1 MVASPVIAS
10 RPHLWAADLGAVISL
25 AGRLATGDLF
35 NLPETLEFGQH
46 IILVDKDT
54 PEIAVRQGIYQ
65 ILASGNSPEVYEA
78 QQPIAIL
85 AAHESL
91 SAGELSAHIV
101 GTSQTWEKWL
111 EKRSHQEDLS
121 FKNAVEIAKVVWAF
135 EQEPQRSVELGTLR
149 KRCGESSYDWNN
161 LIRKLEKQIASKN
174 NLIGSVTGDSAISG
188 DTSNPCGTRF
198 TATVTTVTEILD
210 LGFTDYEEQQLLE
223 DIWEQSG
230 LSKGSFWKLV
240 NSQKNKIDTLQPEDE
255 IKLNNL
261 INWHNAKLDFKK
273 ALPSMAVD
281 FEHDAQILGIEPI
294 VLWQPFLA
302 SVMSLVG
309 KKINLDVES
318 HTIPAIAW
326 TMTVLK
332 SGGGKTRADNL
343 ILAPIKKLQSL
354 ARRKFLAE
362 MKEFENPSKK
372 SGEGEEKPTRP
383 IEQKY
388 LFEVATIQA
397 VMRRASE
404 QPGKRG
410 QLWTRDEISGLFKS
424 LGQFGSGENEGKEC
438 LLKMWD
444 GSPMQVDRVRQ
455 EDSFFIDETRISV
468 NGGIQPGHYRNV
480 FNDPNDSQGLT
491 ARFLTANSQPLKPKR
506 VKGYCDLSAKLPP
519 LYDWLINLP
528 EAVIKL
534 SSAADSYYDKL
545 YDEIGGQAHTTS
557 QPAIQAWMYKL
568 PANLLRIAL
577 ALHFIECYHDQNRD
591 FSQIQKDTLERAVLF
606 AQYYRS
612 AFHIIQETTTD
623 NDDISSILLKI
634 WDASAT
640 KHPDGITTRD
650 AYRNIKAIQYRARDM
665 GRDVS
670 AYTAELFGMLEAKG
684 KGRVIKNGRTIKF
697 IAKIGGTDPDVPDPN
712 IKPDISPGSLQEEVA
727 IIHSKSENPNIGDRV
742 TVPEKTA
749 VHDLEV
755 SPPNLVSPVTV
766 ANHSE
771 STGQIEITRKPDA
784 HSKIQNEP
792 VSSGTSYDENTEIE
806 GDRIAIEDQ
815 TVTTPQPIIT
825 TNKETTQSVFKVG
838 QKVEFLSES
847 DHQWH
852 KGKIESI
859 DFDSGYFVKA
869 AIKYWAFGKS
879 RSETTYR
886 EDWLKNCES
895 IPRPDGKSDNSKLA
909 NLQPPADK
917 SGGYTHRWKKG
928 DRANYRGKVVSI
940 YSFNC
945 KDGSIMVGC
954 EDAELL
960 DAEIC
965 ELFRL
970 E

>member
-1 MVASPVIAS
+1 MVASPVIALK
-10 RPHLWAADLGAVISL
+10 PCLCVADLSAVISL
-25 AGRLATGDLF
+25 ANRFSVIDLF
-35 NLPETLEFGQH
+35 NIPETLEFGQH
-46 IILVDKDT
+46 IILDDSRT
-54 PEIAVRQGIYQ
+54 PELIVRQAIYR
-65 ILASGNSPEVYEA
+65 ILASGNSPEIYEA
-78 QQPIAIL
+78 RQPLAIL
-85 AAHESL
+85 AADESL
-91 SAGELSAHIV
+91 SAGELSAQIV
-101 GTSQTWEKWL
+101 GFTRPWEQWL
-111 EKRSHQEDLS
+111 ERRSQQKDLS
-121 FKNAVEIAKVVWAF
+121 LKEAVEIAKVVSTY

-149 KRCGESSYDWNN
+149 VRCKESSYDWNN
-161 LIRKLEKQIASKN
+161 LIRKLEKEQLKPIPPKN

-188 DTSNPCGTRF
+188 DSYNPCSTRF

-223 DIWEQSG
+223 DTCQQSG
-230 LSKGSFWKLV
+230 LSKGAFWKLV

-261 INWHNAKLDFKK
+261 INWHNTKLDFQK

-281 FEHDAQILGIEPI
+281 FEHDAQVLGIDPI

-326 TMTVLK
+326 TMTVMK
-332 SGGGKTRADNL
+332 SGGGKTRADNV
-343 ILAPIKKLQSL
+343 ILAPIRKLQSL

-372 SGEGEEKPTRP
+372 PGEGEEKPTRP
-383 IEQKY
+383 VEEKY

-410 QLWTRDEISGLFKS
+410 QLWGRDEIGGLFKS

-444 GSPMQVDRVRQ
+444 GSAVQVDRVHQ
-455 EDSFFIDETRISV
+455 EDSYFIDETRISV
-468 NGGIQPGHYRNV
+468 NGGIQPGHYRDV

-491 ARFLTANSQPLKPKR
+491 ARFLTANPQPLKPKR

-534 SSAADSYYDKL
+534 SFAADSYYDQL
-545 YDEIGGQAHTTS
+545 YDEIGGQAFTTS

-577 ALHFIECYHDQNRD
+577 ALHFIECYHDPNRD
-591 FSQIQKDTLERAVLF
+591 FSEIQKDTLQRAVLF

-634 WDASAT
+634 WDGSTT
-640 KHPDGITTRD
+640 KHPDGITTRN
-650 AYRNIKAIQYRARDM
+650 AYRNIKAIRYRAKDM

-684 KGRVIKNGRTIKF
+684 KGRVVKNGRTIKF
-697 IAKIGGTDPDVPDPN
+697 IANFGGTDPDVPDPN
-712 IKPDISPGSLQEEVA
+712 ILPDISPGSSQEEVA
-727 IIHSKSENPNIGDRV
+727 IIHSKSENLNIGDRV
-742 TVPEKTA
+742 TVPENTA

-766 ANHSE
+766 ANDSE
-771 STGQIEITRKPDA
+771 STGQIEIT
-784 HSKIQNEP
+784 
-792 VSSGTSYDENTEIE
+792 
-806 GDRIAIEDQ
+806 
-815 TVTTPQPIIT
+815 
-825 TNKETTQSVFKVG
+825 
-838 QKVEFLSES
+838 
-847 DHQWH
+847 
-852 KGKIESI
+852 
-859 DFDSGYFVKA
+859 
-869 AIKYWAFGKS
+869 
-879 RSETTYR
+879 
-886 EDWLKNCES
+886 
-895 IPRPDGKSDNSKLA
+895 PRPDAQEDNSKA
-909 NLQPPADK
+909 VNSEPVADK
-917 SGGYTHRWKKG
+917 VDLSASEQRKELIQ
-928 DRANYRGKVVSI
+928 DSSNRPL
-940 YSFNC
+940 
-945 KDGSIMVGC
+945 VGRIR
-954 EDAELL
+954 ELL
-960 DAEIC
+960 NEPYKLGELVLSRFVSESELHEAAAQLTHEQIACIKDAANRAWRPGLNRDAVFGNERVEIF
-965 ELFRL
+965 EAGGSREIKIKNQFGTYSKVKRGNLRPWLGVLFL
-970 E
+970 